1 VKTIL
6 LGLLLGL
13 LAVYPHLATA
23 AAAPAMSWLVG
34 QPIAWA
40 FTAGILARP
49 RIARRLTRST
59 T

>member
-1 VKTIL
+1 MKTIL

-13 LAVYPHLATA
+13 LAAFPHLALPLA
-23 AAAPAMSWLVG
+23 AGTHWITL

-40 FTAGILARP
+40 FTAGLLTRP
-49 RIARRLTRST
+49 HIARRLTRST